1 MPTKLESP
9 TKVESI
15 GTKPKIIHEYIGL
28 VNSKTNDLSIA
39 HMQSPCGWS
48 EPGQRPDFNEYTV
61 VLEGRLKVETEKDT
75 IYVNKGQAIIAYA
88 GEWVRYST
96 PYENGAKYL
105 AVCVPAFTLETVH
118 RDKEQ
123 YI

>member
-15 GTKPKIIHEYIGL
+15 GNKPKIIHEYIGL
-28 VNSKTNDLSIA
+28 VNSKTSDLSIA
-39 HMQSPCGWS
+39 KMESPCGWS

-61 VLEGRLKVETEKDT
+61 VLDGRLKVETEKDT

-96 PYENGAKYL
+96 PDENGAKYL
-105 AVCVPAFTLETVH
+105 AVCLPAFTLDTVH
-118 RDKEQ
+118 RDKE
-123 YI
+123 Y

>member
-39 HMQSPCGWS
+39 QMESPCGWS

-61 VLEGRLKVETEKDT
+61 VLDGRLKVETETDT
-75 IYVNKGQAIIAYA
+75 IYVDKGQAIIAYA

-96 PYENGAKYL
+96 PDENGAKYL
-105 AVCVPAFTLETVH
+105 AVCVPAFTLKTVH
-118 RDKEQ
+118 RDNEQ
-123 YI
+123 NT

>member
-1 MPTKLESP
+1 MPTILESP

-28 VNSKTNDLSIA
+28 VNSKTSDLSIA
-39 HMQSPCGWS
+39 KMESPCGWS

-61 VLEGRLKVETEKDT
+61 VLDGRLKVETEKDT
-75 IYVNKGQAIIAYA
+75 FYVNKGQAIIAYA

-96 PYENGAKYL
+96 PDENGAKYL
-105 AVCVPAFTLETVH
+105 AVCLPAFSLDTVH
-118 RDKEQ
+118 RDKE
-123 YI
+123 

>member
-39 HMQSPCGWS
+39 QMESLVV
-48 EPGQRPDFNEYTV
+48 GQNLDS
-61 VLEGRLKVETEKDT
+61 
-75 IYVNKGQAIIAYA
+75 
-88 GEWVRYST
+88 VRISMNT
-96 PYENGAKYL
+96 PLFWMA
-105 AVCVPAFTLETVH
+105 
-118 RDKEQ
+118 D
-123 YI
+123 